1 MNPNSENHSNIDNL
15 QADVVIVG
23 GGGAGLAAAVA
34 ASERGAKV
42 IVLERRRALG
52 GNSAK
57 AGGIF
62 AAESPVQRRLRID
75 ARRDVCFKMQM
86 EYSRYSINPRIFRA
100 FVDKSGDT
108 VKWLEDKGLKIL
120 QVPPYYPGQ
129 IPQTW
134 HTPRHGGAD
143 IIRVLVKSCRDL
155 NVRWFTQIRGKKLL
169 ISETGNITGV
179 VAIQKRK
186 PVTIIAKSVVI
197 GTGGYAGNKKL
208 LKEYYP
214 VDVDDLYRVGLPHMG
229 DGIFMATEIGAD
241 TEGLGTLHLTGPS
254 CADNRTLT
262 GIAAEP
268 NTIWV
273 NKKGERFIDE
283 VAGLKTFISINAV
296 MRQPDKLTFTLF
308 DNGIKQFLAEKGF
321 TKGVGS
327 IYRMQKIKPADWQK
341 ELQVQAEK
349 GLVKISDSW
358 TEIANWIGADP
369 KVLKATIDEYNASC
383 DRGHDPIF
391 AKDRMYL
398 KPLRTPPYYAIKAAP
413 VIITTLGGIKINEH
427 MEALDKQG
435 NPIHGLYAAGN
446 ETGGWQPDTY
456 NIGLAGATFGFA
468 INSGRIAGENAAKYI
483 LGG

>member
-1 MNPNSENHSNIDNL
+1 VNQNSDHDANVNDF
-15 QADVVIVG
+15 QTDVVVVG

-42 IVLERRRALG
+42 LVLERRRALG
-52 GNSAK
+52 GNSAR

-75 ARRDVCFKMQM
+75 TRRDVCFKMQM

-108 VKWLEDKGLKIL
+108 VKWLEDQGLKNL

-143 IIRVLVKSCRDL
+143 IIRVLVRSCRNL
-155 NVRWFTQIRGKKLL
+155 NVRWFTQTRGKKLL
-169 ISETGNITGV
+169 MSEKGNIAGV

-186 PVTIIAKSVVI
+186 PITIAAPSAIIA
-197 GTGGYAGNKKL
+197 TGGYAGNREL
-208 LKEYYP
+208 LKKYYP
-214 VDVDDLYRVGLPHMG
+214 VNVDDLYRVGYPHMG
-229 DGIFMATEIGAD
+229 DGIRMATEIGGD
-241 TEGLGTLHLTGPS
+241 TEGLGTLHLTGPA
-254 CADNRTLT
+254 CGDNRTLT

-268 NTIWV
+268 NTVWV

-308 DNGIKQFLAEKGF
+308 DNGIKQFLAEKGL

-327 IYRMQKIKPADWQK
+327 IYRMQKIKSANWQK
-341 ELQVQAEK
+341 ELEVQAEK
-349 GLVKISDSW
+349 GVVKISDSW
-358 TEIANWIGADP
+358 TEIARWIGADP

-383 DRGHDPIF
+383 DRGYDPIF
-391 AKDRMYL
+391 AKDRVYL

-413 VIITTLGGIKINEH
+413 VIITTLGGVKINER
-427 MEALDKQG
+427 MEAIDIQG
-435 NPIHGLYAAGN
+435 NPIPGLYATGN
-446 ETGGWQPDTY
+446 ETGGWQPETY
-456 NIGLAGATFGFA
+456 NIELAGGTFGFA
-468 INSGRIAGENAAKYI
+468 VNSGRIAGEGAAKYV
-483 LGG
+483 LG